1 MSAKN
6 HYTKRNQELNQSLMK
21 RWGFSIPETT
31 TEPVVEETP
40 SEEAAPEDVAEHK
53 ELGKK
58 VILEAAVNA
67 NVELTDTEIQEVINE
82 MIEEGLFDDLKDL
95 GAATVT
101 DPLSK
106 LKKKAGE
113 FVGKK
118 AKGLSDT
125 MARKKVDRI
134 TKKATQDL
142 AKIKQDLSKEMGKTF
157 LGLGKIDFERDER
170 LGNLRAAFEM
180 LEQEISSAAAQFANQ
195 DNSESEEEGQQ

>member
-1 MSAKN
+1 MSVKN

-21 RWGFSIPETT
+21 RWGFSIPEKTS
-31 TEPVVEETP
+31 EPSVEEAST
-40 SEEAAPEDVAEHK
+40 EEAEQEDVAEHK
-53 ELGKK
+53 ELGKR
-58 VILEAAVNA
+58 VILEAAANV

-95 GAATVT
+95 GAATVA

-125 MARKKVDRI
+125 MARKKVDRV

-142 AKIKQDLSKEMGKTF
+142 AKVKQDLSKEMGKTF
-157 LGLGKIDFERDER
+157 LGLGKVDFERDDR
-170 LGNLRAAFEM
+170 LANLRAAFEM
-180 LEQEISSAAAQFANQ
+180 LEQEISSAAAQFADQ
-195 DNSESEEEGQQ
+195 DNSESEEEGQ